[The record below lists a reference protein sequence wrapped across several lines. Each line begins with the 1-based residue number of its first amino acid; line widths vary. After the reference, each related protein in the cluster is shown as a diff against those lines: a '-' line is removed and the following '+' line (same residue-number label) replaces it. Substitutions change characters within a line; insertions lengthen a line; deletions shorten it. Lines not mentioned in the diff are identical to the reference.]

1 METSSGDKKK
11 KGGKKRS
18 VMKEMEG
25 GKVSAGCME
34 VLLEGRAIKGAKKW
48 FVCCRESPR
57 GGGRR
62 EGRRPRSWSMR
73 L

>member
-1 METSSGDKKK
+1 METSSGDKRK

-34 VLLEGRAIKGAKKW
+34 VLLEGREIKGAKKW
-48 FVCCRESPR
+48 FVHYRESPR
-57 GGGRR
+57 GGRR
-62 EGRRPRSWSMR
+62 EGRRPGSWSMR